1 MEEVRDR
8 VKLPL
13 AAEQLGI
20 TTRELFDRIDR
31 GEIDWEFDRDE
42 GRFFIPA
49 SELPD

>member
-1 MEEVRDR
+1 

-13 AAEQLGI
+13 AAQRLGVSI
-20 TTRELFDRIDR
+20 REIFDRIDR
-31 GEIDWEFDRDE
+31 CEIAWEFDRDE